1 MVQHHLDLAKAAA
14 NQQDVDE
21 SLLSTNV
28 EELKDSVQQA
38 RDLDKRDSFKRVSP
52 ELFTKIAS
60 FCDSSSL
67 AMVTGA
73 SKSWRSSIL
82 GDKEFF
88 RSFKMRGKLASILGG
103 LEYFREKCNNSIH
116 SIEIEVEDFGISEF
130 EGKAF
135 KRRIDE
141 LSKSLRS
148 LVACHRGGLGRY
160 LLEGAEQCPLLCTFS
175 STRIDAASSSFI
187 LPSQTSQ
194 SYHSSR
200 MSGKWKPQQLETFVW
215 NCGSVDLQCDKN
227 VCNVL
232 RKAKVVEI
240 CSHGIQQD
248 FVLNLL
254 SQPSLIKVKVP
265 YFLEPKDRQKVDI
278 PRLNLPNLTDLTLAF
293 PLLNDSEYEK
303 EKVFFQQLEV
313 PSLQCLWLGSVK
325 SPLYLGHLGSLPDL
339 KVLDI
344 GTFGYADD
352 QAEDVEISVDL
363 LLQNIYRWDSIE
375 ELSLRV
381 GGERGS
387 DFTNSTL
394 R

>member
-1 MVQHHLDLAKAAA
+1 
-14 NQQDVDE
+14 
-21 SLLSTNV
+21 
-28 EELKDSVQQA
+28 
-38 RDLDKRDSFKRVSP
+38 
-52 ELFTKIAS
+52 
-60 FCDSSSL
+60 
-67 AMVTGA
+67 
-73 SKSWRSSIL
+73 
-82 GDKEFF
+82 
-88 RSFKMRGKLASILGG
+88 
-103 LEYFREKCNNSIH
+103 
-116 SIEIEVEDFGISEF
+116 
-130 EGKAF
+130 
-135 KRRIDE
+135 
-141 LSKSLRS
+141 
-148 LVACHRGGLGRY
+148 
-160 LLEGAEQCPLLCTFS
+160 
-175 STRIDAASSSFI
+175 
-187 LPSQTSQ
+187 
-194 SYHSSR
+194 

-248 FVLNLL
+248 FVLSLL

-293 PLLNDSEYEK
+293 PLLDGSEYEK

-313 PSLQCLWLGSVK
+313 PSLQRLWLGSVK

-387 DFTNSTL
+387 DFTNQLVSTITPLSRENVMAGWKNSVLFPNLKRVRLSRMPEAVGDL
-394 R
+394 RLSMVNLASFVASRKALNRKVSIHNVFLSINGDFEACEEPESTIRFTTRTLSDAYEAESDTEAEGINKEQQQKQNQEQEKREKDESSQICCVIESIDIAGTLYEYLSRDEEVAFEWLSENLIQFKTPSQ